1 MMLDENSKGPGR
13 REREITLSGLRTF
26 VAVAE
31 KRSFAG
37 AAQALGVSQPT
48 VSVQLA
54 ALEDAC
60 GVLLLNRRPN
70 LELTE
75 AGAELFVRARLAV
88 GRAEE
93 FATSAKD
100 LRLMQRGSL
109 RIGMSTPHCALP
121 IVAAFMKSYP
131 AVTLTTTMGNTA
143 ELLDQITRCRIDIG
157 VMTLMEPLASFACA
171 LVSSPRLLVC
181 MRADDPLA
189 RRAALRPSEIA
200 GRPMVMREVGSMTRA
215 VVEACFEAERVP
227 LDVRLV
233 LASREATKEAIA
245 AGMGLG
251 AVFENELGEDRRLTG
266 VPFATQPKPHG
277 VYAVALK
284 ESLDIPTVRGF
295 IEHVPAGART
305 PTTAK
310 SKVRR

>member
-1 MMLDENSKGPGR
+1 MTLDDNSKGPGR

-31 KRSFAG
+31 ARSFAG

-60 GVLLLNRRPN
+60 GVLLLNRRPT

-88 GRAEE
+88 GRVEE

-109 RIGMSTPHCALP
+109 RIGMSTPHSVLP

-131 AVTLTTTMGNTA
+131 AVTLTTTIGNTA
-143 ELLDQITRCRIDIG
+143 ELLDQIARCRIDIG
-157 VMTLMEPLASFACA
+157 VMTLMEPPASFACA

-189 RRAALRPSEIA
+189 RRAALRPAEVVD
-200 GRPMVMREVGSMTRA
+200 RPFVMREPGSMTRA
-215 VVEACFEAERVP
+215 VVEACFKADRVP

-233 LASREATKEAIA
+233 LGSREAIKEAIA

-266 VPFATQPKPHG
+266 VPLATQAKPHG

-295 IEHVPAGART
+295 IDHVPARARKSAE
-305 PTTAK
+305 AK
-310 SKVRR
+310 PKGR